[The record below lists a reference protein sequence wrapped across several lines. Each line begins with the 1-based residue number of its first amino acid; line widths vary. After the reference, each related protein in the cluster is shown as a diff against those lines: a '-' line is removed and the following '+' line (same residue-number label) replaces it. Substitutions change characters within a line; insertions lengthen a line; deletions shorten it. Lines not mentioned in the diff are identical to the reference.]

1 MKHLAPYLP
10 YGLKIRWLQPEEHK
24 NSFLKISDKDY
35 NKEMSVV
42 TMMAMVQGN
51 ECYKPIL
58 RPLSDLKNYISKLDF
73 RAENEVQFTYYNSI
87 PNQLTITATY
97 KMMGDVF
104 TDFIVNMNGF
114 KNVDYW
120 IVEKLFE
127 WHFDVFGL
135 IERGLAISIH
145 DIKTK

>member
-1 MKHLAPYLP
+1 MEKLELKHLAPYLP
-10 YGLKIRWLQPEEHK
+10 YGLNMVRISGLDGRIVNTTELNTVFLHEQRWDKIW
-24 NSFLKISDKDY
+24 
-35 NKEMSVV
+35 
-42 TMMAMVQGN
+42 
-51 ECYKPIL
+51 KPIL

-104 TDFIVNMNGF
+104 TDFIVNRNGF

-135 IERGLAISIH
+135 IEKGLAVSIH